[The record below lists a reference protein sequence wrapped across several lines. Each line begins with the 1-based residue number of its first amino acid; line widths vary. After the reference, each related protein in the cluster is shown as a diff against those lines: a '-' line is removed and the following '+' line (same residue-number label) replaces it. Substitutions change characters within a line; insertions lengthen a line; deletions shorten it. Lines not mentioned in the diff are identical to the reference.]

1 MVRRVSEGTMRFSQA
16 ANEVSGNGHF
26 LFTAGHFST
35 ADCIVPSHAAW
46 HSDCYT
52 TPMDIPITAS
62 TLKRRRRLNMLAGV
76 IALAALCASAW
87 AANHVLRPSINA
99 ADIRVAEV
107 RLGDIANT
115 IGAAGVVIPVH
126 EELVTSPVQSRVAK
140 VHAKLGQ
147 SVAAGALLLEL
158 DDHAI
163 VLARDSLKEQLAQ
176 QENRIVALTLELEQ
190 KRKQI
195 VSLIELLELDLQSAT
210 VKFQRYTT
218 LRKAGG
224 VSGEDMLTAELNV
237 KRLDIQLRQQ
247 RELIEDTRRATSTN
261 IEGARLQ
268 KSILQKQM
276 EQQSELLERTRVRA
290 PFAGVLT
297 LLLEDEGASVAMGQQ
312 VARVSEPNN
321 YRVEAS
327 LSDFHARSLS
337 PGQQVRIEQ
346 GKETLAGHVQTVL
359 PEIQNGTVKL
369 LVTLD
374 QPSHPL
380 LRNKMRVDANIITD
394 QKHNVL
400 VADNGPAFN
409 GKGRQQL
416 YVLRDGVAY
425 KTEVNLGAG
434 DGHAV
439 EIIEGARLHDKLI
452 VSDTTTFKQHDSIR
466 IKQ

>member
-1 MVRRVSEGTMRFSQA
+1 
-16 ANEVSGNGHF
+16 
-26 LFTAGHFST
+26 
-35 ADCIVPSHAAW
+35 
-46 HSDCYT
+46 
-52 TPMDIPITAS
+52 MDIPITPA
-62 TLKRRRRLNMLAGV
+62 TLQRRRRLTMLTG
-76 IALAALCASAW
+76 ALVLTALCASAW
-87 AANHVLRPSINA
+87 GVNRILRPSVNA

-115 IGAAGVVIPVH
+115 INAAGVVIPMH
-126 EELVTSPVQSRVAK
+126 EELVTSPIQSRVAK

-163 VLARDSLKEQLAQ
+163 VLARDSFKEQLAQ
-176 QENRIVALTLELEQ
+176 QENRILGLTLELEQ
-190 KRKQI
+190 RRKQI
-195 VSLIELLELDLQSAT
+195 TSAIELLQLDLQSAR
-210 VKFQRYTT
+210 VKFERYTT

-237 KRLDIQLRQQ
+237 KRFEIQLRQQ
-247 RELIEDTRRATSTN
+247 RELIDDTRRATSSS

-268 KSILQKQM
+268 KNILQKQL
-276 EQQSELLERTRVRA
+276 EQQQELLERTRVRA

-297 LLLEDEGASVAMGQQ
+297 LLVEDEGASLAMGQQ

-337 PGQQVRIEQ
+337 PGQSVRIEQ
-346 GKETLAGHVQTVL
+346 GKETLTGHVQTVL

-380 LRNKMRVDANIITD
+380 LRNKMRVDVNIVTD
-394 QKHNVL
+394 QKQQVL
-400 VADNGPAFN
+400 VADNGPAIN

-416 YVLRDGVAY
+416 YIVQDGIAR
-425 KTEVNLGAG
+425 KTEVNIGAG
-434 DGHAV
+434 DGKAV
-439 EIIEGARLHDKLI
+439 EIIAGTALGDKII
-452 VSDTTTFKQHDSIR
+452 VSDTSAFKQHERIR
-466 IKQ
+466 INNQH